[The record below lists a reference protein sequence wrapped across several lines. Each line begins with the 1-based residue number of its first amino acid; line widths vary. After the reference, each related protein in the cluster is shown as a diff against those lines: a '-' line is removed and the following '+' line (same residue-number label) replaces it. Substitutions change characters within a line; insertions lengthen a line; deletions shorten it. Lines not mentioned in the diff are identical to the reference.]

1 MDRHVT
7 QTNPSR
13 VNSSDGGRRY
23 LPIVLSLTVGIL
35 VSIGLYIFVHMW
47 EEERTR
53 NTFQA
58 AAEDRA
64 IAIERALKHKIELV
78 TSSMSAFFQAVG
90 TGVGPDVFKNYVMPL
105 ISKDNSIKAVEWIPF
120 VSADKRAEFLA
131 EAQKVYPNFQLTELN
146 ADNKIVP
153 VAQRD
158 SYLPLFY
165 VQPIEGNEV
174 SIGLDVS
181 ADKHRRALLF
191 SSRDSGEPVAIS
203 HVTLAP
209 DTANQ
214 SGSVIFLPIYKP
226 NAPIQTMAQRRDA
239 FAGFVM
245 SVYLVGDVLDI
256 AMKTLEP
263 RPIDIRVFDNSE
275 DVDEDARFLHFL
287 PGQVDESILAKLS
300 EAELNQDFE
309 SAKLKIE
316 RKFPIGGR
324 TLTVVCSAAPGY
336 HLLAGYRWQA
346 VSVLVSG
353 LFITLMLALY
363 FHNSMR
369 HAYLMAEA
377 AEAANLAQSR
387 FLANMSHQ
395 LRTPLNAIIGYSE
408 LVREEV
414 EDTPNSAIAS
424 DVDRI
429 YISAKYL
436 LSMSDGILD
445 LSKIK
450 TGKIELH
457 SETCKI
463 MHLVEEVEN
472 IATVLSRQNGNTLVV
487 NCPSDIGTMQTDLT
501 RLHQVLFNLINN
513 ASEATENGQIHLDVS
528 RELEAGKEWI
538 RFAVRDTSGGMPAE
552 RREWLLKAL
561 AKADPHASGGEQSVR
576 LGLAISSHFWQ
587 MMHGRFDI
595 EVEPGKGTTYILKL
609 PAHNF

>member
-1 MDRHVT
+1 VNK
-7 QTNPSR
+7 QTTSTYPSR
-13 VNSSDGGRRY
+13 VDSSGKRY
-23 LPIVLSLTVGIL
+23 LPIALSLTVGIL
-35 VSIGLYIFVHMW
+35 VSIGLYMFVHMW

-53 NTFQA
+53 TTFQS

-78 TSSMSAFFQAVG
+78 TSSMGAFFQAVG
-90 TGVGPDVFKNYVMPL
+90 TDVNPEIFKNYVMPL
-105 ISKDNSIKAVEWIPF
+105 ISKDNSIRAIEWIPF
-120 VSADKRAEFLA
+120 VNADKRAEFLT
-131 EAQKVYPNFQLTELN
+131 EAQKLYPNFQINELN
-146 ADNKIVP
+146 ADGKIVP
-153 VAQRD
+153 AGQRD
-158 SYLPLFY
+158 SYMPLYY

-174 SIGLDVS
+174 SVGLDVS
-181 ADKHRRALLF
+181 ADKNRRQLLLN
-191 SSRDSGEPVAIS
+191 SRDSGETVAIS

-209 DTANQ
+209 DTTNQ
-214 SGSVIFLPIYKP
+214 SGSVIFLPVYKP
-226 NAPIQTMAQRRDA
+226 NAPQQTIAQRRDA

-245 SVYLVGDVLDI
+245 AVYLVGDVLDI

-263 RPIDIRVFDNSE
+263 RPIDIRVFDNS
-275 DVDEDARFLHFL
+275 DDIDEDARFLHFL

-300 EAELNQDFE
+300 ESELNQDFE
-309 SAKLKIE
+309 NAKLKIE
-316 RKFPIGGR
+316 RRFAIGGR
-324 TLTVVCSAAPGY
+324 MLSVICTPAPGY
-336 HLLAGYRWQA
+336 FALIGYRWQA
-346 VSVLVSG
+346 TTVLISG
-353 LFITLMLALY
+353 LFITLLLVLY

-463 MHLVEEVEN
+463 IHLVEEVEN
-472 IATVLSRQNGNTLVV
+472 IATVLSRQNGNTLTV
-487 NCPSDIGTMQTDLT
+487 NCPPDIGTMQTDLT

-513 ASEATENGQIHLDVS
+513 ASEATENGQITLDVS
-528 RELEAGKEWI
+528 REVEANKEWV
-538 RFAVRDTSGGMPAE
+538 RFAVKDTSGGMPAE

-595 EVEPGKGTTYILKL
+595 EVEPGKGTTYVLKL

>member
-1 MDRHVT
+1 
-7 QTNPSR
+7 
-13 VNSSDGGRRY
+13 
-23 LPIVLSLTVGIL
+23 
-35 VSIGLYIFVHMW
+35 
-47 EEERTR
+47 
-53 NTFQA
+53 
-58 AAEDRA
+58 
-64 IAIERALKHKIELV
+64 
-78 TSSMSAFFQAVG
+78 
-90 TGVGPDVFKNYVMPL
+90 
-105 ISKDNSIKAVEWIPF
+105 
-120 VSADKRAEFLA
+120 
-131 EAQKVYPNFQLTELN
+131 
-146 ADNKIVP
+146 
-153 VAQRD
+153 
-158 SYLPLFY
+158 
-165 VQPIEGNEV
+165 
-174 SIGLDVS
+174 
-181 ADKHRRALLF
+181 
-191 SSRDSGEPVAIS
+191 
-203 HVTLAP
+203 
-209 DTANQ
+209 
-214 SGSVIFLPIYKP
+214 
-226 NAPIQTMAQRRDA
+226 
-239 FAGFVM
+239 
-245 SVYLVGDVLDI
+245 
-256 AMKTLEP
+256 
-263 RPIDIRVFDNSE
+263 
-275 DVDEDARFLHFL
+275 
-287 PGQVDESILAKLS
+287 
-300 EAELNQDFE
+300 
-309 SAKLKIE
+309 
-316 RKFPIGGR
+316 
-324 TLTVVCSAAPGY
+324 
-336 HLLAGYRWQA
+336 LAGYRWQA
-346 VSVLVSG
+346 TTVLISG
-353 LFITLMLALY
+353 LFITLLLALY

-414 EDTPNSAIAS
+414 EDTPNLAIAS

-463 MHLVEEVEN
+463 MHLVEEVES

-513 ASEATENGQIHLDVS
+513 ASEATENGQITLDVS

-538 RFAVRDTSGGMPAE
+538 RFSVRDTSGGMPTE

-595 EVEPGKGTTYILKL
+595 EVEPGKGTTYVLKL

>member
-1 MDRHVT
+1 
-7 QTNPSR
+7 
-13 VNSSDGGRRY
+13 
-23 LPIVLSLTVGIL
+23 LS
-35 VSIGLYIFVHMW
+35 
-47 EEERTR
+47 
-53 NTFQA
+53 
-58 AAEDRA
+58 
-64 IAIERALKHKIELV
+64 
-78 TSSMSAFFQAVG
+78 
-90 TGVGPDVFKNYVMPL
+90 
-105 ISKDNSIKAVEWIPF
+105 
-120 VSADKRAEFLA
+120 
-131 EAQKVYPNFQLTELN
+131 
-146 ADNKIVP
+146 
-153 VAQRD
+153 
-158 SYLPLFY
+158 
-165 VQPIEGNEV
+165 
-174 SIGLDVS
+174 
-181 ADKHRRALLF
+181 
-191 SSRDSGEPVAIS
+191 
-203 HVTLAP
+203 
-209 DTANQ
+209 
-214 SGSVIFLPIYKP
+214 
-226 NAPIQTMAQRRDA
+226 
-239 FAGFVM
+239 
-245 SVYLVGDVLDI
+245 
-256 AMKTLEP
+256 
-263 RPIDIRVFDNSE
+263 
-275 DVDEDARFLHFL
+275 
-287 PGQVDESILAKLS
+287 
-300 EAELNQDFE
+300 
-309 SAKLKIE
+309 
-316 RKFPIGGR
+316 
-324 TLTVVCSAAPGY
+324 
-336 HLLAGYRWQA
+336 GYRWQA
-346 VSVLVSG
+346 MTVLISG
-353 LFITLMLALY
+353 LFITLLLALY

-463 MHLVEEVEN
+463 MHLVEEVES

-513 ASEATENGQIHLDVS
+513 ASEATENGQITLDVS

-538 RFAVRDTSGGMPAE
+538 RFSVRDTSGGMPTE

-587 MMHGRFDI
+587 MMHGRFDTGFCWCP
-595 EVEPGKGTTYILKL
+595 EPDSNRHDRNGRRILSPLRLPFRHPGVVGCWENWRLSPESNRGTRLCRPLHDHSATQ
-609 PAHNF
+609 PGGA

>member
-1 MDRHVT
+1 VDKHTAQVY
-7 QTNPSR
+7 PPR
-13 VNSSDGGRRY
+13 VNDSDGKRY

-90 TGVGPDVFKNYVMPL
+90 TEVSPEMFKNYVMPL

-120 VSADKRAEFLA
+120 ITSEKRAEFLA
-131 EAQKVYPNFQLTELN
+131 AAQKIYPNFQLTELN
-146 ADNKIVP
+146 DNKIVP
-153 VAQRD
+153 AAPRE

-165 VQPIEGNEV
+165 VQPIEGNET
-174 SIGLDVS
+174 SIGLDIS
-181 ADKHRRALLF
+181 AEKNRRQMLF
-191 SSRDSGEPVAIS
+191 GSRDTGEAVAIS
-203 HVTLAP
+203 HLTLAP

-214 SGSVIFLPIYKP
+214 SGSMIFLPIYKP

-239 FAGFVM
+239 FVGFVM
-245 SVYLVGDVLDI
+245 TVYLVGDVLDI

-263 RPIDIRVFDNSE
+263 RPIDIRVFDNS
-275 DVDEDARFLHFL
+275 DDMDEDSRFLHFL

-300 EAELNQDFE
+300 EKELDQDFE
-309 SAKLKIE
+309 NAKLKIE
-316 RKFPIGGR
+316 RKFVIGGR
-324 TLTVVCSAAPGY
+324 TLSVICTPAPGY
-336 HLLAGYRWQA
+336 HILSGYRWQA
-346 VSVLVSG
+346 VTVLVSG
-353 LFITLMLALY
+353 LFITLLLALY

-377 AEAANLAQSR
+377 AETANLAQSR

-414 EDTPNSAIAS
+414 EDSPNSAISS

-463 MHLVEEVEN
+463 MHLVEEVES
-472 IATVLSRQNGNTLVV
+472 IAAVLSRQNGNTLIV

-513 ASEATENGQIHLDVS
+513 ASEATENGQITLDVS

-538 RFAVRDTSGGMPAE
+538 RFAVKDTSGGMPTE

-587 MMHGRFDI
+587 LMHGRFDI